1 MAETMESDAARQ
13 PHFVYPISSSPL
25 VQHYSLKAT
34 TLQGNVRSL
43 VSNWPEDE
51 AKIAVLTDGERILGI
66 GDLGVNGLGI
76 CVGLTSS
83 SYFHSSDHMLPH
95 IQQDYRL
102 EYVQSPR

>member
-1 MAETMESDAARQ
+1 MGIYLDGGW
-13 PHFVYPISSSPL
+13 
-25 VQHYSLKAT
+25 T

-76 CVGLTSS
+76 CVG
-83 SYFHSSDHMLPH
+83 P
-95 IQQDYRL
+95 
-102 EYVQSPR
+102 SPVASRRFFRF